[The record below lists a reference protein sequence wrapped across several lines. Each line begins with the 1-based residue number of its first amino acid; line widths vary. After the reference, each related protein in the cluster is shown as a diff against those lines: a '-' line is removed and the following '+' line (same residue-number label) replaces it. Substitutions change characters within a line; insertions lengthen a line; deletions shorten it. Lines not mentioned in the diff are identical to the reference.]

1 MPSNPSDDEKDQ
13 PGTLEGVRA
22 VPVAAK
28 PEPVRRSNPTI
39 VFSREDDE
47 LLQPVASEPPAPPP
61 MPATPKPPPLP
72 VGAGGGPPPLPVAGS
87 GGTPPPLPT
96 AAATP
101 PPLPISDARRV
112 ATTPDSPPPEERRA
126 ARTMVPPDPPEG
138 LDQDESAPTVAVVT
152 RPEIDAAVGKA
163 QVKAVARPPVAA
175 AEPVEQVSGGMAAV
189 ISLFLPGA
197 GQIYLGQTVK
207 GGVMLV
213 LALISCG
220 CFGLL
225 NLIAAADAWMLAA
238 KRNQGKQ
245 LGDWEMF

>member
-39 VFSREDDE
+39 VFSGDDDF
-47 LLQPVASEPPAPPP
+47 SAPPP
-61 MPATPKPPPLP
+61 EPAASVLSSPPKPPPLP
-72 VGAGGGPPPLPVAGS
+72 VGSAGGPPPLPVGGS
-87 GGTPPPLPT
+87 GGTPPPLPAKGT
-96 AAATP
+96 MP
-101 PPLPISDARRV
+101 PPLPV
-112 ATTPDSPPPEERRA
+112 AAPQERLS
-126 ARTMVPPDPPEG
+126 ARTMVPPDPPPG

-163 QVKAVARPPVAA
+163 PVKAVARPPLAA
-175 AEPVEQVSGGMAAV
+175 AEPAEQVSGGMAAV

-197 GQIYLGQTVK
+197 GQMYLGQTVK
-207 GGVMLV
+207 GGAMLF

-225 NLIAAADAWMLAA
+225 NLIAAADAWMLAS

-245 LGDWEMF
+245 LGEWEMF

>member
-39 VFSREDDE
+39 VFSGEDDFSA
-47 LLQPVASEPPAPPP
+47 PPPAPE
-61 MPATPKPPPLP
+61 PAALALPGSPKPPPLP
-72 VGAGGGPPPLPVAGS
+72 VGGSGGPPPLPGS
-87 GGTPPPLPT
+87 GSAGTPPPLPAKG
-96 AAATP
+96 AAP
-101 PPLPISDARRV
+101 PPLPVS
-112 ATTPDSPPPEERRA
+112 SPLASPAEERRS
-126 ARTMVPPDPPEG
+126 ARTMVPPDPPPG

-163 QVKAVARPPVAA
+163 PVKAVVRPPPAA

-197 GQIYLGQTVK
+197 GQIYLGQTAK
-207 GGVMLV
+207 GGVMLF

-220 CFGLL
+220 CFGLM
-225 NLIAAADAWMLAA
+225 NLIAAADAWMLAG

>member
-39 VFSREDDE
+39 VFSGDDE
-47 LLQPVASEPPAPPP
+47 LSLEIGAPEPPRPPP
-61 MPATPKPPPLP
+61 LPSTAKPPPLP
-72 VGAGGGPPPLPVAGS
+72 VSGSGGSPPPLPQMGPQGGPPPLPTNNVRPVN
-87 GGTPPPLPT
+87 TPADPQ
-96 AAATP
+96 
-101 PPLPISDARRV
+101 
-112 ATTPDSPPPEERRA
+112 PDERRA
-126 ARTMVPPDPPEG
+126 ARTMVPPDLPEG
-138 LDQDESAPTVAVVT
+138 LEEESAPTVAVVT
-152 RPEIDAAVGKA
+152 RPEIDAAVGKTPI
-163 QVKAVARPPVAA
+163 KAVVRAAPVP
-175 AEPVEQVSGGMAAV
+175 AEPVAQVSGGLAAV

-213 LALISCG
+213 LALVSCG
-220 CFGLL
+220 CFGLI
-225 NLIAAADAWMLAA
+225 NLIAAADAWMLAS